1 MLIAAE
7 LYPVLEDFKKDPQA
21 TLHQLKAIGYT
32 GIEWY
37 GDPIM
42 EASDIRKLIDE
53 SGLTLTGA
61 QVPWRLMQ
69 GDNLQKVIAYQKAL
83 KNQHVLIAAL
93 GGPWESGHKVSE
105 NTVATWQKHAA
116 RINEMNQVFHD
127 AGMTL
132 GYHTHAYDFC
142 ELVEGRAVSLDILL
156 NAIDSD
162 VQIEVDTGNCIEG
175 GREPQHELLRLTGR
189 VPFVHCKPYGAKAK
203 YEVALGSEA
212 DENDWPAIVNAAKD
226 AGSQWLVV
234 EPESTTLGSPLE
246 IMAQC
251 FEALKPFV
259 K

>member
-1 MLIAAE
+1 MQIAAE
-7 LYPVLEDFKKDPQA
+7 LYPVLEDFKKDPQG
-21 TLHQLKAIGYT
+21 TLSQLKAIGYT

-42 EASDIRKLIDE
+42 AASDLRKLIDD

-69 GDNLQKVIAYQKAL
+69 GTGLQKVIAYQKAL

-132 GYHTHAYDFC
+132 GYHTHAYDFG
-142 ELVEGRAVSLDILL
+142 ELVENQAVSLDILL
-156 NAIDSD
+156 STINAD
-162 VQIEVDTGNCIEG
+162 VQVEVDTGNCIEG
-175 GREPQHELLRLTGR
+175 QRDPSAELQRLAGR
-189 VPFVHCKPYGAKAK
+189 VPFVHCKPFSFKSR
-203 YEVALGSEA
+203 YEVPLASPEDA
-212 DENDWPAIVNAAKD
+212 NDWPAIIQAAK
-226 AGSQWLVV
+226 AAQTQWLVV
-234 EPESTTLGSPLE
+234 EPESTTLGSSMDT
-246 IMAQC
+246 MAQC
-251 FEALKPFV
+251 YQALSPFLN
-259 K
+259 